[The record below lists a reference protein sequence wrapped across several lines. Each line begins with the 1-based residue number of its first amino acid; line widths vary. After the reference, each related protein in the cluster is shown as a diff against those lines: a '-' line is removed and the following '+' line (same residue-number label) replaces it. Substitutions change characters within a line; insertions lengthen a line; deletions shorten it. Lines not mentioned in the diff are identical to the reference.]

1 MGLASSQA
9 RLLNLTGR
17 MHDIEYK
24 AQNLEAQ
31 KLEMANES
39 TAVYQDYED
48 ALNKQKVQLKSVGSD
63 GTATYRDVTGTDL
76 VTAHYVFEVAT
87 GSNSGMVYNSVND
100 AATAAGTALS
110 PAAQTNGGTT
120 DAITNLIEAGFIVLV
135 KLSPKSDGT
144 YPTIANGTKISDAQ
158 AVVANNGLVN
168 ETNVATDT
176 SLQETSDETLLKK
189 AEAKYE
195 ASMAK
200 IDAKDKKFDTDIA
213 SLDNERTAIKTE
225 IDTLK
230 TVAKDNV
237 DRTFKLF
244 S

>member
-1 MGLASSQA
+1 MGLSSSQA
-9 RLLNLTGR
+9 RLLNLTSR

-31 KLEMANES
+31 KLQMANES
-39 TAVYQDYED
+39 TAVYKEYED

-63 GTATYRDVTGTDL
+63 GSSEYKDASFSSVISAGYRINLCMPRDTTSPIFKTGEWVQINDVSD
-76 VTAHYVFEVAT
+76 
-87 GSNSGMVYNSVND
+87 VND
-100 AATAAGTALS
+100 VISSALGLNPS
-110 PAAQTNGGTT
+110 DTKLFSNMV
-120 DAITNLIEAGFIVLV
+120 EAGLITFS
-135 KLSPKSDGT
+135 KKD
-144 YPTIANGTKISDAQ
+144 
-158 AVVANNGLVN
+158 ANNN
-168 ETNVATDT
+168 ITETNVATDT
-176 SLQETSDETLLKK
+176 GFQEISDESDVKK

-195 ASMAK
+195 SSMAK

-244 S
+244 SQRGKIIQFKSKAWFI

>member
-1 MGLASSQA
+1 MGLSSSQA
-9 RLLNLTGR
+9 RLLNLTSR

-31 KLEMANES
+31 KLEMSNES
-39 TAVYQDYED
+39 TSVYQEYED
-48 ALNKQKVQLKSVGSD
+48 ALNKQKVQIKFVGSD
-63 GTATYRDVTGTDL
+63 GSSEYKDASFSSVVSSGYSINICMPKDTTSPAFKAGEWVTVTDASDVSDVVVSALGLSSTD
-76 VTAHYVFEVAT
+76 AGVF
-87 GSNSGMVYNSVND
+87 SNMVESGMVTFSK
-100 AATAAGTALS
+100 
-110 PAAQTNGGTT
+110 TN
-120 DAITNLIEAGFIVLV
+120 
-135 KLSPKSDGT
+135 SDGKT
-144 YPTIANGTKISDAQ
+144 A
-158 AVVANNGLVN
+158 
-168 ETNVATDT
+168 ETSVATDT
-176 SLQETSDETLLKK
+176 NFQEVSDETELKK